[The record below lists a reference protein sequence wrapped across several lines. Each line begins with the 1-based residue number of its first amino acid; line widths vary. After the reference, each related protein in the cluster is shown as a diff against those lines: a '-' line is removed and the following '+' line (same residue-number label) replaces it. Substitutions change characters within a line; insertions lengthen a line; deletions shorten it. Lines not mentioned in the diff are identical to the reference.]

1 MIQTFKLKKG
11 EISFESDNISI
22 LDDSTKQNFFKFLA
36 PGIWTIYGTL
46 SILRFTKTGDQFLL
60 WTGLFIGIVNLIIFI
75 VTLLQTIKSEIP
87 YDDVK
92 SIKLHQ
98 RFGSKCLIIRLRNN
112 RFRRVSGI
120 ENAEEI
126 EEYINSNLESRLHV
140 G

>member
-60 WTGLFIGIVNLIIFI
+60 
-75 VTLLQTIKSEIP
+75 
-87 YDDVK
+87 
-92 SIKLHQ
+92 
-98 RFGSKCLIIRLRNN
+98 
-112 RFRRVSGI
+112 
-120 ENAEEI
+120 
-126 EEYINSNLESRLHV
+126 
-140 G
+140 